1 MAVAIP
7 KEGPIIPEWFL
18 SGIVSR
24 FKAGISSVFILHG
37 DITCLVPNPYADTET
52 QWPYI
57 PLNEFLSR
65 VFDERGMVIFY
76 NIASGPRF
84 LVPEME
90 KTFRKMTELEK
101 EDDASAEDPVAA
113 AKAELAAKRPTP
125 REPELCLPLIEK
137 LLKKMGNVALIVES
151 AHFVV
156 PESSGPLLTSNE
168 RAHIERFRNWAQDS
182 GMKKRRNIVL
192 LFTDLVSKISG
203 ELRQSSSRISAVFIP
218 KPSPEER
225 KKYLER
231 LTKGSQACQEI
242 ERQIKMLEKKSKRDR
257 DKAKED
263 DIKKEIGDLERRLEG
278 FPSVFPVPDDFN
290 VDIFVNATQGMSL
303 RQILEIFRLSVQTE
317 RPVDLLYVKEKKK
330 EILNSEYGDVMEV
343 MDPDWGLDDIGGL
356 EGPKKYFEEVMDAIK
371 RGEIRAIP
379 QGVMLMGP
387 PGTGKTALV
396 EALAKGAGYNFV
408 KMKNARSMWVGQSEE
423 RTERQQQGLWAL
435 APAIVMNDEAD
446 LGEANRDAPK
456 GDSGVSERILQSWM
470 KFRSDPKIQG
480 KIIMIDCTNRPDRMD
495 AAMKRSGRSDD
506 RLPLLMPSA
515 DERVPIF
522 AVMFRKYKIATS
534 IIDFRP
540 YADLTDGLSGADIRK
555 IVLDSFKFSAR
566 QSKKEVDDASLRE
579 AISDFIPSASQS
591 DIDIM
596 TLMAVSESSSRR
608 LLPPNTKEIVR
619 QIQKRNLVPGGAE
632 LIAQIEARNIIKIET

>member
-7 KEGPIIPEWFL
+7 EEGPIIPKWFL
-18 SGIVSR
+18 NGIVSR

-231 LTKGSQACQEI
+231 LTKGSQTRQEI
-242 ERQIKMLEKKSKRDR
+242 KRQIKMLEKKSKR

-317 RPVDLLYVKEKKK
+317 RPVDLLYAKEKKK

-579 AISDFIPSASQS
+579 AIADFIPSASQS
-591 DIDIM
+591 DIDLM